1 MTPEQAATLHYFKWA
16 EFRHPERVD
25 FVAARFL
32 DNVRERYG
40 ALIVLTSDARTPEEN
55 AAASGSSPT
64 SYHLSGRAFDFRLP
78 ATAEAIWKL
87 VVAVIGEAHVYGG
100 PVELELVKGPTDRH
114 VHLALMPAGRVSR
127 LVLALD

>member
-1 MTPEQAATLHYFKWA
+1 MTPAQAATLRWFRA
-16 EFRHPERVD
+16 SEFRHVELVD
-25 FVAARFL
+25 FAAAKFL
-32 DNVRERYG
+32 DNVRDRYG
-40 ALIVLTSDARTPEEN
+40 APIVLTSDARTEAEN

-78 ATAEAIWKL
+78 ASAEALWKL
-87 VVAVIGEAHVYGG
+87 VAAVVAEQHVYGG
-100 PVELELVKGPTDRH
+100 PVELELVRGPTDRH